1 MRNFDHSRPIGKKV
15 KGALYVHRES
25 LSFMD
30 TFYSG
35 ILGEVLSTFSEVP
48 NFNVIKFTPKSVS
61 LLLYEDFAEHAFPS
75 LLYSYHIR
83 LDDKSVSFRN
93 YESRDNPPIL
103 HRKELLLPPS
113 HSKLPEYYAI
123 TRIAEKYN
131 LFSNVRSIG
140 FKRQWRELVE
150 NANLEIIGPRLVE
163 KKDAVTSVSRHKT
176 ALVRRDLS
184 QPVQLLLTNGVLDR
198 SRSFFDY
205 GCGQGTDLEALT
217 LSGFE
222 AFGWDPHHFPNGR
235 RELADVVNLGF
246 VLNVIEDPFERL
258 ETLKS
263 AWSFTKKALCIS
275 VMISGKIDLSKYKAF
290 GDGIITSRNTFQKY
304 FNQQELR
311 DFIVENIGVQPISLG
326 SGIVVA
332 FKDKIL
338 EQNIVYNKSL
348 RAFSSISDITVPRRI
363 EKKDNF
369 SIILEERLSF
379 EIEILWKYSLQKGRV
394 LEIRDFPIELADSL
408 KEKNVSTLR
417 FLNFV
422 KSRFENDTQLKLS
435 AEMRREDIILKLAL
449 TLFPGIPQDNILSN
463 DFLRDI
469 RFFFGSQRNALLIA
483 KEKLFALGN
492 PVKVNQAIDFCVGS
506 RIGAIVN
513 GDFLRFQQEFLGSLP
528 LELRLLVGC
537 ATILRGS
544 LDGVDF
550 IDIKSDGKRV
560 DFLTCYD
567 PKLHFPVV
575 SERNRVDL
583 QAARSKVDFPKGMVI
598 YNKSKLMSSGDP
610 QFQRQVK
617 IDQKLS
623 KLGIIDDKF
632 NGPDWYTLKKML
644 LEKKDNLTNF

>member
-1 MRNFDHSRPIGKKV
+1 MRNFDRSSTIGKKV
-15 KGALYVHRES
+15 KDALYVHRES
-25 LSFMD
+25 LSFID
-30 TFYSG
+30 TFYSS
-35 ILGEVLSTFSEVP
+35 ILDEVLSIFSDVP

-61 LLLYEDFAEHAFPS
+61 LLLYEDFAEHAFPALIS
-75 LLYSYHIR
+75 SCYIS
-83 LDDKSVSFRN
+83 LDDKSVTFRDYQN
-93 YESRDNPPIL
+93 RNNPPIL
-103 HRKELLLPPS
+103 HRKELLLPKN
-113 HSKLPEYYAI
+113 HSKLPEYQAI
-123 TRIAEKYN
+123 TRIAEKHN
-131 LFSNVRSIG
+131 LFLNVRSIG
-140 FKRQWRELVE
+140 FKRHWLELVE
-150 NANLEIIGPRLVE
+150 KANLEIIGPRLVE
-163 KKDAVTSVSRHKT
+163 KRDAVTSVSRHKT

-217 LSGFE
+217 LSGFN

-246 VLNVIEDPFERL
+246 VLNVIEDPFERQ

-263 AWSFTKKALCIS
+263 AWSFAKRALCIS
-275 VMISGKIDLSKYKAF
+275 VMISGKVDLSKYKAF

-311 DFIVENIGVQPISLG
+311 DFIVENIGIQPISLG

-332 FKDKIL
+332 FRDKIL

-363 EKKDNF
+363 EKQDNF
-369 SIILEERLSF
+369 SVILEEKLYA
-379 EIEILWKYSLQKGRV
+379 EIEFLWKLSLQKGRV
-394 LEIRDFPIELADSL
+394 LEIREFPIELADSL
-408 KEKNVSTLR
+408 KGKNVSALR
-417 FLNFV
+417 FLHFV

-435 AEMRREDIILKLAL
+435 AEIRREDIILKLAL
-449 TLFPGIPQDNILSN
+449 TLFPGIPKENILSN

-492 PVKVNQAIDFCVGS
+492 PVKVNQAIVFCVDS
-506 RIGAIVN
+506 RIGAFVN
-513 GDFLRFQQEFLGSLP
+513 GDFLRLQLEFLGSLP
-528 LELRLLVGC
+528 LELRLLVEC

-560 DFLTCYD
+560 DFLTCFD
-567 PKLHFPVV
+567 PKLHFPVI

-583 QAARSKVDFPKGMVI
+583 QTARSKVDFPKGMVI
-598 YNKSKLMSSGDP
+598 YNKSRLMSSVDP
-610 QFQRQVK
+610 QFQRQVE

-623 KLGIIDDKF
+623 KLGIIDDKS
-632 NGPDWYTLKKML
+632 NGPDWYTLKRIL
-644 LEKKDNLTNF
+644 SEKNDNLTRS